1 MTNSM
6 WLRAVL
12 GFLVA
17 PITPGLLAAIL
28 AAPFR
33 IEAIGFGLR
42 ELSEAA
48 WIIGLSA
55 VLGYPV
61 TVVFGVPLFIFLRSR
76 GWNGLPVYVA
86 AGALLGLV
94 IYVVYVLLPEYA
106 AAL

>member
-17 PITPGLLAAIL
+17 PITPRLLAAIL

-33 IEAIGFGLR
+33 IEAIGFDLR

-55 VLGYPV
+55 VLGYPI

-76 GWNGLPVYVA
+76 DWNG
-86 AGALLGLV
+86 
-94 IYVVYVLLPEYA
+94 
-106 AAL
+106 